1 MQRSSLVRTALVL
14 SCAGA
19 RSSGPLAAQPAPVP
33 RPLCWRAAPK
43 ASCSVVILT
52 SFGLYAIGGSRETA
66 TGFDPVL
73 GQPTGIVR
81 QVSAGA
87 RATGDWGLLFNV
99 GRRDAVGFSL
109 FGSIESRKYGY
120 DSELAAFVRYRRWFG
135 NTRSLD
141 LALGMPVI
149 LRNGDALRSPYG
161 LVKFNLNNRLGVA
174 LRPEVRRSYVFTTA
188 PPHRAS
194 KLFLSAGVEIGEQPG
209 FVLSALGAVIL
220 GVRTLILIHNL
231 D

>member
-1 MQRSSLVRTALVL
+1 MQRSSLVRTAIVL
-14 SCAGA
+14 SSASALFSGA
-19 RSSGPLAAQPAPVP
+19 LAAQPAPLP

-66 TGFDPVL
+66 TGFDPVT
-73 GQPTGIVR
+73 GQPTGVGR
-81 QVSAGA
+81 QVSVGG

-99 GRRDAVGFSL
+99 GRRDAIGFSL
-109 FGSIESRKYGY
+109 LGSIESRKYGHE
-120 DSELAAFVRYRRWFG
+120 SELAAFVRYRRWFG

-161 LVKFNLNNRLGVA
+161 LVKFNLSNRLGVA

-188 PPHRAS
+188 PPHKGS
-194 KLFLSAGVEIGEQPG
+194 TLFLSAGVEIGEKPG
-209 FVLSALGAVIL
+209 FVLSALGAAL
-220 GVRTLILIHNL
+220 LAVRTLITIHNL